1 MRARDVGITEAHDEV
16 ALVAAHAPADE
27 KCGVRLDYLHAY
39 GLQAAGLE
47 RGRHRDVDDFAEQ
60 RLDRLVDTG
69 AVIVRLVLESEHAA
83 SYWLFV
89 S

>member
-1 MRARDVGITEAHDEV
+1 MHRSR
-16 ALVAAHAPADE
+16 
-27 KCGVRLDYLHAY
+27 Y
-39 GLQAAGLE
+39 GLQTAGLE
-47 RGRHRDVDDFAEQ
+47 RGRHRNVDDFAEQ

-69 AVIVRLVLESEHAA
+69 AVIVRLVLEAEHAA